1 MTEEEKA
8 IRRKIKKK
16 VKPVEK
22 TKQPVIIKK
31 ASVPARQGKGAQVFM
46 VGEYRVKSK
55 SLVENKGTWYVSAR
69 VPDPATGKVKQV
81 MRSTGVKVQYKQ
93 DGTPRKSREAQA
105 RMETICDELEKEL
118 GRRIFRVSG
127 STRIQSLLAETRTRP
142 SWSAI
147 S

>member
-93 DGTPRKSREAQA
+93 DGTPSRAA
-105 RMETICDELEKEL
+105 KH
-118 GRRIFRVSG
+118 RREWKQFATSWKRSWAKNFPI
-127 STRIQSLLAETRTRP
+127 RT
-142 SWSAI
+142 
-147 S
+147 

>member
-1 MTEEEKA
+1 
-8 IRRKIKKK
+8 
-16 VKPVEK
+16 
-22 TKQPVIIKK
+22 
-31 ASVPARQGKGAQVFM
+31 M